1 MGGALLIAAIFEAS
15 GALIAGGDV
24 VSTISKG
31 IINPDAIP
39 TAKAFILAMMA
50 ALLAAAL
57 WINLATW
64 VGAPVSTTHS
74 IVGGVLGAGVATAG
88 LMTVNWPAMGGIA
101 AAWIISPL
109 MGGVFAAL
117 FLVIIKFMVLYRRHK
132 VKAAITW
139 VPILVGIMATAFSV
153 YLAIKGFKKIW
164 KPDLIELIALGI
176 GSFVVAFFATKPLIK
191 RASVKIGNTKK
202 EVNALFKI
210 PMIFAAALL
219 SFLVIIKFM
228 VLYRRHKVKAAITW
242 VPILVGI
249 MATAFSVYLAIKGFK
264 KIWKP
269 DLIELI
275 ALGIGSFVVAFF
287 ATKPLIKRASVKI
300 GNTKKEVNALFKI
313 PMIFAAALLSFAHGA
328 NDVANAVGPL
338 AAIVS
343 TVSTEGISATVGI
356 PLWVMLIGGVGLSVG
371 LLLYGPKLV
380 KTVGSEI
387 TKLNPSRAFSVALSA
402 AITVI
407 IASWLGLPVSSTHTA
422 VGGVFGVGFLREFLG
437 NRRVHMMG
445 SFFHHETG
453 KKTPI
458 MQKIN
463 SRIASLEARKL
474 VRRRY
479 LYTICAAWIITV
491 PVSALL
497 SGLLVFGLTYIAG

>member
-1 MGGALLIAAIFEAS
+1 MKNFYLAGRFWDSRRGHTAKLGLSAIFIAMIGVISFYLTSGASGSIFIIAAAMIGGYMALNIGANDVANNIGPAVGSKVVTMGGALLIAAIFEAS
-15 GALIAGGDV
+15 GALLAGGDV

-39 TAKAFILAMMA
+39 TAKAFILAMMG

-88 LMTVNWPAMGGIA
+88 LMSVNWPTMGAIA
-101 AAWIISPL
+101 ASWVISPL
-109 MGGVFAAL
+109 LGGLFAAF

-132 VKAAITW
+132 IEAAITW
-139 VPILVGIMATAFSV
+139 VPILVGVMGMAFSV
-153 YLAIKGFKKIW
+153 YLAIKGLKKIW
-164 KPDLIELIALGI
+164 EPDLIEIALI
-176 GSFVVAFFATKPLIK
+176 GMVTFV
-191 RASVKIGNTKK
+191 IGYFLTRPFVRKAAKK
-202 EVNALFKI
+202 VENSKKSVNALFKI
-210 PMIFAAALL
+210 PMIFA
-219 SFLVIIKFM
+219 V
-228 VLYRRHKVKAAITW
+228 
-242 VPILVGI
+242 
-249 MATAFSVYLAIKGFK
+249 
-264 KIWKP
+264 
-269 DLIELI
+269 
-275 ALGIGSFVVAFF
+275 
-287 ATKPLIKRASVKI
+287 
-300 GNTKKEVNALFKI
+300 
-313 PMIFAAALLSFAHGA
+313 ALLSFAHGA

-343 TVSTEGISATVGI
+343 TVTTEGISAKVGI
-356 PLWVMLIGGVGLSVG
+356 PIWVMVIGGVGLSVG

-380 KTVGSEI
+380 KTVGREI
-387 TKLNPSRAFSVALSA
+387 TRLNPSRAYCVALSA

-407 IASWLGLPVSSTHTA
+407 IASGLGLPVSSTHTA

-453 KKTPI
+453 RKTPI

-463 SRIASLEARKL
+463 SRIQSLERRKL

-479 LYTICAAWIITV
+479 LYTIMAAWVITV
-491 PVSALL
+491 PVSAFLA
-497 SGLLVFGLTYIAG
+497 GALVFGLTYIAG